1 MKCITIEDLELYYQ
15 DVGTGYPVVLVHG
28 MASDHTV
35 WEGLIPLLKDNY
47 RVLAVDLRGHGLS
60 TKTKGPYNMEL
71 FASDIVRLLDSLGIN
86 KAHFIGHSMGGA
98 VIQELALDYPDKVQS
113 LTLISSFCSVDTHL
127 KDRLLDLM
135 KILDDEGFNAFFD
148 ACLNLTYTPDFKA
161 RNQEL
166 FKEVMDI
173 MAKSTSIPALKE
185 SIKACLKINFKDS
198 LIKINIPTLIIA
210 GLKDV
215 FTPPYHA
222 EELNNRISNSKIEIM
237 KGVGHNLPV
246 ETPQDIF
253 FLINS
258 FLDDFK

>member
-1 MKCITIEDLELYYQ
+1 MLVQVSL
-15 DVGTGYPVVLVHG
+15 VLLHG

-113 LTLISSFCSVDTHL
+113 LTLISSFCYVDTHL

-135 KILDDEGFNAFFD
+135 KILDEEGLMLFFTL
-148 ACLNLTYTPDFKA
+148 ALT
-161 RNQEL
+161 
-166 FKEVMDI
+166 
-173 MAKSTSIPALKE
+173 
-185 SIKACLKINFKDS
+185 
-198 LIKINIPTLIIA
+198 
-210 GLKDV
+210 
-215 FTPPYHA
+215 
-222 EELNNRISNSKIEIM
+222 
-237 KGVGHNLPV
+237 
-246 ETPQDIF
+246 
-253 FLINS
+253 
-258 FLDDFK
+258 